1 MRRKLIAHF
10 IPIACI
16 TDFTRIMF
24 GEIRIQSKVQCT
36 SYFSLCHL
44 FLSIFCEEN
53 NLLSTFIS
61 LVRERVGG
69 GGFFPSLF
77 KGGSNAERAV
87 LERVP

>member
-1 MRRKLIAHF
+1 MYKLLFSVSFISEHF
-10 IPIACI
+10 PS
-16 TDFTRIMF
+16 
-24 GEIRIQSKVQCT
+24 EN
-36 SYFSLCHL
+36 
-44 FLSIFCEEN
+44 FCEEN

-69 GGFFPSLF
+69 GGFFPRLF